1 MNNQETQKFYMIL
14 TKINILKLL
23 YLLLEQLLSLAVV
36 TNTAL
41 WGTLGF
47 PTKNHKQNINYVR

>member
-41 WGTLGF
+41 
-47 PTKNHKQNINYVR
+47 